1 MGYIMLHEMKK
12 KDEEDEKER
21 RKRNKDAMEV
31 NVKTTR
37 NKEECVEG

>member
-1 MGYIMLHEMKK
+1 MYNCIWGTKEKG
-12 KDEEDEKER
+12 EEDEKER